1 MICLLPNR
9 IRIILIGIFLLSN
22 STFFLVYSQ
31 DSNIKLDVDE
41 KFSELEFN
49 SAYRQEQVASELDSI
64 RNSVSEDFYNK
75 KSGYFDFIHAQLLFY
90 NLELDSSLIYLE
102 KTLSYFTLYENDK
115 WLSKCQLLL
124 GRVAEVSGLMEQAK
138 INYYESIKLSEN
150 QHNVDL
156 GFAYVGLARCK
167 RALKENCKE
176 ELNMGVKYLTE
187 SDHIE
192 AKLFG
197 EFMDQLFDLD
207 SNNAPERLNE
217 IAQKYL
223 QHNMYERVV
232 NVYKV
237 IASSYH
243 AQLNFD
249 SAHMYCDKAIDLCEK
264 KNVGKVIIPA
274 LYQFKGVLYYK
285 QKQYNVAEVY
295 FKQSLGLYKSHNQTN
310 RMLYTYNYM
319 HKIDLAKEHYLKAY
333 EDLKEYLSILQETTS
348 DEKMRYAK
356 VLEVNNK
363 VELMK
368 SQLEQLKIKKKASEF
383 MLYLVLVITI
393 ALLCGVAVYVYLYQK
408 NKKAKIEELNKE
420 FHNLLIGIGEKQ
432 LLEHRLSHSVK
443 KNRKIE
449 EELENSFSNENGDIG
464 DSFDSCYMETI
475 NLFTDSFPQLTKTE
489 VRYAVMICLKLP
501 IEVIAKVQNV
511 QPGSIRKAK
520 QRIRTKLN
528 VSDNLE
534 SYLQEYREKKISSIA
549 S

>member
-31 DSNIKLDVDE
+31 DSNRKLDIDE
-41 KFSELEFN
+41 KFSDLEFN
-49 SAYRQEQVASELDSI
+49 SAYHQEQVASELDSI
-64 RNSVSEDFYNK
+64 QNSVSEDFYNK
-75 KSGYFDFIHAQLLFY
+75 NSGYFDFIHAQLLFY
-90 NLELDSSLIYLE
+90 NLELDSSLVYLE

-124 GRVAEVSGLMEQAK
+124 GMVAEVSGFMEQAK

-150 QHNVDL
+150 QNNVDL
-156 GFAYVGLARCK
+156 GLAYVGLARCK
-167 RALKENCKE
+167 RALRENYKE
-176 ELNMGVKYLTE
+176 ELNLGVKYLTE

-192 AKLFG
+192 ARLFG

-207 SNNAPERLNE
+207 SKNAPDKLNE

-249 SAHMYCDKAIDLCEK
+249 SAHMYIDKAIDLCEE

-274 LYQFKGVLYYK
+274 LYQFKGLLYYK

-295 FKQSLGLYKSHNQTN
+295 FIQSLDLYKSHNQTK
-310 RMLYTYNYM
+310 RMLYTYSYM
-319 HKIDLAKEHYLKAY
+319 HKIDVAKEHYLKAY

-368 SQLEQLKIKKKASEF
+368 SQMEQLKIKKKASEF

-432 LLEHRLSHSVK
+432 LLEHRLSRSVK

-520 QRIRTKLN
+520 QRIRTKLS